1 MQTLFIRS
9 IFQLTFARYYLPL
22 YLPDVEKAIYL
33 DDDIIV
39 QGKTLHCDR
48 VNIIQIMGWFSL
60 PEKKNI
66 SLLVS
71 GDIKEL
77 YESSLKPGHA
87 AAFSDDCD
95 SASAKGIVRGAG
107 AQVRISSIFTASQH

>member
-48 VNIIQIMGWFSL
+48 VNIIQIMG
-60 PEKKNI
+60 
-66 SLLVS
+66 
-71 GDIKEL
+71 
-77 YESSLKPGHA
+77 
-87 AAFSDDCD
+87 
-95 SASAKGIVRGAG
+95 
-107 AQVRISSIFTASQH
+107 